1 MDYTIR
7 HYEKSDY
14 IFLGTLSDDEY
25 KGYHVSIAKS
35 MQQANDTYEKC
46 FVATVNNEI
55 VAYIYG
61 FVVPTKVTLPQFLY
75 VKATQR
81 GKGIG
86 AVLLNHFEC
95 VAGTPCSL
103 IYYRNELHDYYTKQG
118 YEAGTTEVAM
128 KQIPIDEETV

>member
-1 MDYTIR
+1 MDYTIC

-35 MQQANDTYEKC
+35 MRQANDTYEKC
-46 FVATVNNEI
+46 FVATVDNEI

-61 FVVPTKVTLPQFLY
+61 FIVPTKVTLPQFLH
-75 VKATQR
+75 VKETQR

-86 AVLLNHFEC
+86 AALLNHFEC
-95 VAGTPCSL
+95 VHVHSF
-103 IYYRNELHDYYTKQG
+103 I
-118 YEAGTTEVAM
+118 TETNCTIITLNRDM
-128 KQIPIDEETV
+128 KQEQQKLQ